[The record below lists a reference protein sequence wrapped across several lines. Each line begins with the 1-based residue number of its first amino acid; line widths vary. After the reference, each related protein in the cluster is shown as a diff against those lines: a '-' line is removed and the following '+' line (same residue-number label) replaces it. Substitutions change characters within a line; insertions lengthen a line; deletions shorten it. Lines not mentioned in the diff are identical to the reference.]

1 MLSRDDCCPRRLLG
15 KEKRHMRFVC
25 KKCLRLWDAYRVANR
40 ATCPFCGGA
49 LSDH

>member
-1 MLSRDDCCPRRLLG
+1 
-15 KEKRHMRFVC
+15 MRFVC
-25 KKCLRLWDAYRVANR
+25 RKCLRLWDAYRVANR

>member
-1 MLSRDDCCPRRLLG
+1 MLSRDAVPAASS
-15 KEKRHMRFVC
+15 EKGETPMRFVC

>member
-1 MLSRDDCCPRRLLG
+1 
-15 KEKRHMRFVC
+15 MRFVC
-25 KKCLRLWDAYRVANR
+25 KKCLRLWDAYRVTNR